1 MRGEE
6 VVNIR
11 KTKLNLV
18 DLAGSERQ
26 KVTHTEGTLLKE
38 ASSINFSLMCL
49 GKVIRALV
57 DVSNR
62 RSLHICYRNSKLTF
76 LLRVRGADDS
86 SQVELNNAAAEMD
99 CFILLLSSLTICAGF
114 EVIAPADRVL
124 VIRGQPAILG
134 CQFTPDS
141 NLTSRLCFYYQKH
154 QFDFQSPYYRN
165 RTTLFVSELHKG
177 NATLRIEPVE
187 PRDTGGYQCI
197 VSNTKGTDK
206 ASMRLEYGAFYTEPR
221 LSISRSGSTIKLL
234 YEAEGFPKPEV
245 KWFGENG
252 EVLSDHTQ
260 FSEESSYVSL
270 SPSLNVTFTLKNQLL
285 NQNLLR
291 PVSIV
296 YGEESCH
303 GESNTTALVVV
314 CVLCALLLLFIIA
327 LLIKI
332 KRMRWHGPN
341 ENGNGTLTHLH
352 Y

>member
-1 MRGEE
+1 MLESIEMRGEE

-26 KVTHTEGTLLKE
+26 KVTHTEGMLLKE
-38 ASSINFSLMCL
+38 ASSINFSRMCL
-49 GKVIRALV
+49 
-57 DVSNR
+57 
-62 RSLHICYRNSKLTF
+62 
-76 LLRVRGADDS
+76 
-86 SQVELNNAAAEMD
+86 
-99 CFILLLSSLTICAGF
+99 GF

-141 NLTSRLCFYYQKH
+141 KSDLSPLVITWQREENAEVIHSFYYQKH
-154 QFDFQSPYYRN
+154 QLDFQSPYYRN

-252 EVLSDHTQ
+252 EVLRDHTQ
-260 FSEESSYVSL
+260 FSEEVDGVGRAVGLYHVKSSYVSL

-291 PVSIV
+291 PISII

-332 KRMRWHGPN
+332 KRTRRHGPN
-341 ENGNGTLTHLH
+341 ENGMNGNGMNGTLTHLH